1 MNGIPRQA
9 RHVGMVV
16 GAFVLA
22 AAPLAGQ
29 SRDAWQRPDDVIAAL
44 ALSTGSR
51 VADLGAGD
59 GFFTGRLAR
68 AVGAEGRVLAVDVE
82 PKMIE
87 RLKLLVGKEQ
97 LSNVDV
103 IRAES
108 ADPHLPAASLDAVLI
123 VNAYHEMTE
132 HGAILEHIRKALRP
146 AGRLVIVEP
155 ITDRLRH
162 ESRGAQV
169 KAHELAPEYVV
180 GELHS
185 AGFRVER
192 LDGAFSTNPV
202 TNEVNWLVVAVPGT
216 AVRAGARATPVP
228 K

>member
-1 MNGIPRQA
+1 MNRMPRPQA
-9 RHVGMVV
+9 RYVGTVA
-16 GAFVLA
+16 GAFALA
-22 AAPLAGQ
+22 ASVLAGQ

-44 ALSTGSR
+44 ALSSGSR
-51 VADLGAGD
+51 VADVGAGD

-68 AVGAEGRVLAVDVE
+68 AVGPEGRVLAVDVQ

-87 RLKLLVGKEQ
+87 LLKLLVEKEQ
-97 LSNVDV
+97 LANVDV
-103 IRAES
+103 IRGES
-108 ADPHLPAASLDAVLI
+108 ADPRLPAASLDAVLI

-146 AGRLVIVEP
+146 SGRLVIVEP

-192 LDGAFSTNPV
+192 LDGIFSTNPV
-202 TNEVNWLVVAVPGT
+202 TNEINWLIIEVP
-216 AVRAGARATPVP
+216 ARAPRSAAAP